1 MAVPAVDHMNL
12 EALLATPLDS
22 TFKGM
27 PDSAGRGI
35 VLADIAHRGWN
46 LLRGDLPLPVAT
58 IDGAA
63 MAANSRWMRAF
74 ILAHGIQISPHGK
87 TTMAP
92 QLFKRQLEDGAWGIT
107 VATVQQLQ
115 VCRRFGVKRVLMAN
129 QVVGDHELRSV
140 LRALRDDPGLDFYCL
155 VDSAENISRLHDMA
169 RQLKTGRPL
178 QVLVEGGVRGGRTGV
193 RSFGLAMALAG
204 QVNACAPYLELRGVE
219 GFEGVIDS
227 KDSPDGTAVR
237 SFIADL
243 CALINGCLDRR
254 FFADRKPILSIGGSI
269 YFDLVATHPDVE
281 ALRDRCEI
289 ILRSGCYLTH
299 DSGMLTDNFQKI
311 RARTPD
317 LDIPDPAF
325 RPALTVWG
333 LVQSLPEPGLAILNV
348 GKRDVSHDVDLP
360 IVDRWFRSGLHAAPV
375 VVPEPTA
382 AIQINDQH
390 LMLRVSSDTQYRVGD
405 LLGIGISHPCTTFDK
420 WRLVYVVNERL
431 DVTEGI
437 LTFF

>member
-1 MAVPAVDHMNL
+1 MAVPTVDHMNL
-12 EALLATPLDS
+12 EELLATPLDP
-22 TFKGM
+22 TLKGM
-27 PDSAGRGI
+27 PGSAGRGI
-35 VLADIAHRGWN
+35 VLADIAHQGWN
-46 LLRGDLPLPVAT
+46 LLRGDLPLPVST

-63 MAANSRWMRAF
+63 MAANSRWMRTF

-115 VCRRFGVKRVLMAN
+115 VCLRFGVKRVFMAN
-129 QVVGDHELRSV
+129 QLVGEHDLRVV
-140 LRALRDDPGLDFYCL
+140 LRALRDDPELDFYCL
-155 VDSAENISRLHDMA
+155 VDSADNIGRLHDIA
-169 RQLKTGRPL
+169 RQFKTGRPL
-178 QVLVEGGVRGGRTGV
+178 QLLIEGGVRGGRTGV
-193 RSFGLAMALAG
+193 RDFGLAMALAG
-204 QVNACAPYLELRGVE
+204 QIGACAPYLELRGVE

-227 KDSPDGTAVR
+227 RGSQDASAVR
-237 SFIADL
+237 SFIAEL
-243 CALINGCLDRR
+243 CALVKGCLDRK
-254 FFADRKPILSIGGSI
+254 FFAERKPILSIGGSI
-269 YFDLVATHPDVE
+269 YFDLVATHPEVE
-281 ALRDRCEI
+281 ALRERCEI

-299 DSGMLTDNFQKI
+299 DSGMLSDNFRRI

-317 LDIPDPAF
+317 LDMPNLAF

-360 IVDRWFRSGLHAAPV
+360 LAERWFRSGLHVAPV
-375 VVPEPTA
+375 AVPEPTV

-390 LMLRVSSDTQYRVGD
+390 LMLRVASDTQYRVGD
-405 LLGIGISHPCTTFDK
+405 LLGLGISHPCTTFDK
-420 WRLVYVVNERL
+420 WRLVYVVNEGL

>member
-1 MAVPAVDHMNL
+1 MNL
-12 EALLATPLDS
+12 EELLATPLDP

-27 PDSAGRGI
+27 PGSAGRGI
-35 VLADIAHRGWN
+35 VLADIARKGWN

-58 IDGAA
+58 IDGVA
-63 MAANSRWMRAF
+63 MAANSRWMRTF
-74 ILAHGIQISPHGK
+74 IRAHGIQISPHGK

-115 VCRRFGVKRVLMAN
+115 VCLRFGAKRVFMAN
-129 QVVGDHELRSV
+129 QLVGEHDLRIV
-140 LRALRDDPGLDFYCL
+140 LRALRDDPELDFYCL
-155 VDSAENISRLHDMA
+155 VDSADNISRLHDMA

-178 QVLVEGGVRGGRTGV
+178 QVLIEGGVRGGRTGV
-193 RSFGLAMALAG
+193 RGFGLAMTLAG
-204 QVNACAPYLELRGVE
+204 QVGACAPYLELCGVE

-227 KDSPDGTAVR
+227 RDSQDAPAVR
-237 SFIADL
+237 SFIAEL
-243 CALINGCLDRR
+243 CVLINGCMDRG
-254 FFADRKPILSIGGSI
+254 FFANRKPILSIGGSI
-269 YFDLVATHPDVE
+269 YFDLVATHPEVG

-311 RARTPD
+311 RARALD
-317 LDIPDPAF
+317 VDIPDPAF

-348 GKRDVSHDVDLP
+348 GKRDVSHDVGLP
-360 IVDRWFRSGLHAAPV
+360 IAERWFRSGLHAAPV
-375 VVPEPTA
+375 PIPEPTVA
-382 AIQINDQH
+382 TQINDQH
-390 LMLRVSSDTQYRVGD
+390 LMLRVSSDSQYRVGD
-405 LLGIGISHPCTTFDK
+405 LLGLGISHPCTTFDK